1 MFHFKKYAA
10 MQHIKKCNYCIAAL
24 HNYLMKNN
32 YKQLLKPYK
41 NEVINMIKKIIRG
54 IMLAQAASAA
64 RRTLRYLS
72 DRDLDD
78 MGLSRTT
85 FVEGVVESVK
95 ADIDT
100 NFVDQP
106 MSKVIRSA
114 INPNL
119 IGAG

>member
-1 MFHFKKYAA
+1 MF
-10 MQHIKKCNYCIAAL
+10 
-24 HNYLMKNN
+24 KN
-32 YKQLLKPYK
+32 
-41 NEVINMIKKIIRG
+41 MIRG

-78 MGLSRTT
+78 MGLSRST
-85 FVEGVVESVK
+85 FVKGVVESVK
-95 ADIDT
+95 ADIDA
-100 NFVDQP
+100 NIADQP
-106 MSKVIRSA
+106 MSKVIKSA